1 MVELPEVGSV
11 WESNTGEDS
20 VTIIRIGF
28 GGVTYRWNGEDGDEQ
43 FETKVTYEMFRDRF
57 TLRVPEPVLPEIN
70 EVMYRDQRALN
81 TEVRLFAM
89 DSKEYDQVLLI
100 TENIDSGKSTS
111 AHLLKLD
118 VDDALD
124 LASDLTRMALQ
135 LKRRLN

>member
-20 VTIIRIGF
+20 VTVIKIGF

-43 FETKVTYEMFRDRF
+43 FETRVTYEMFRDRF
-57 TLRVPEPVLPEIN
+57 TLRVAEPALPEIN
-70 EVMYRDQRALN
+70 EVMYRDQRSIN

-100 TENIDSGKSTS
+100 TENIASGKSTS

-118 VDDALD
+118 ADDALD